1 METSDREEKQMI
13 YMEVTADMTRE
24 QVAELVLEKVG
35 LKKEV
40 AKKDTKAKDVKVAK
54 LRTDCKR
61 CFM

>member
-13 YMEVTADMTRE
+13 YMQVTAEMTRE

-40 AKKDTKAKDVKVAK
+40 AKEETKARDVKVAK
-54 LRTDCKR
+54 LRTDCKH
-61 CFM
+61 CYM